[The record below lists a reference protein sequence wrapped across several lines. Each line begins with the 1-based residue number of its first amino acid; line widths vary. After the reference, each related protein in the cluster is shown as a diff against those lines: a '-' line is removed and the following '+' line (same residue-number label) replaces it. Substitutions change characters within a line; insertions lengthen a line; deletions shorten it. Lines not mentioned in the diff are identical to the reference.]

1 MPWKI
6 IVTPVDGAI
15 RVTID
20 ADSDADYQE
29 AYTAWTRLTASALDS
44 TVADS
49 VVVRLQLV
57 NGAPTDG
64 IYTLR
69 ELGAFV
75 TDSSVMVNRLTE

>member
-6 IVTPVDGAI
+6 IVTPADGAI
-15 RVTID
+15 SVQIEADTPEEYQAGYAAWLRV
-20 ADSDADYQE
+20 AS
-29 AYTAWTRLTASALDS
+29 SALDS
-44 TVADS
+44 AVADS